1 MAWFIFTPGIT
12 GLEKDSQAS
21 HKTLKLQRQPKRLSK
36 PPDCS
41 SVGLGFAEYNGNL
54 RHMSRIFLSTIS
66 TQQQHSENQGRGGSW
81 PGRAGRALQVFHP
94 SLEDTPLPFAPHGV
108 QGDSD
113 EPLELG

>member
-1 MAWFIFTPGIT
+1 MNADIIATLGRGRG
-12 GLEKDSQAS
+12 GLDLGVS
-21 HKTLKLQRQPKRLSK
+21 RLSRYLGAHDK